1 MNSLSIKEIESQLLF
16 FCRESL
22 KHIVLE
28 SRCGI
33 CINYKALKPLASD
46 TYIEKFKNNTPLLCV
61 YKKGKPN
68 IYSSKYSKSWDMSTF
83 KKDVLIVPNALM
95 TFSMLEVT
103 KYYDKFQGIDN
114 SLYNI
119 SKLYKDLSKVQLEF
133 YYNHLRNAEG
143 FFVDKKDEKETE
155 SKEFSFSE
163 KDNDFSFIDQG
174 YMMLSYYLYSITC
187 KNDKDS
193 LEFKNFSLEILNM
206 FSNYK
211 ENLYSESFN
220 NCCNLCLIFNIM
232 YEYSKDENCKNLLI
246 DLSEFTLSK
255 YTESTLSLSNIENIT
270 LLSLNMLLAYKN
282 TNISLFKDSFND
294 ISILLKNL
302 YDEDKSILK
311 KPSDKKEIKYYS
323 KELIPFL
330 INIIVFYHENND
342 SKLNNFVSSFYKKY
356 FSDSGLITS
365 FPDAPSLDSN
375 ERYRNFSLKSD
386 DLLDEAMFRIANA
399 LSPSLSG
406 LASIFTKNIVYS
418 TKKNTLSN
426 SNITFDSSI
435 NMFLIFLSL
444 HILGGYK
451 NNLSSDSTISNKVK
465 EVNISSLDTNINR
478 TNSNNTGINDYIAEN
493 IADSNK

>member
-1 MNSLSIKEIESQLLF
+1 MKYIGQFFRMNSLSIEEIESQLLF

-33 CINYKALKPLASD
+33 CINYKTLKPLASD
-46 TYIEKFKNNTPLLCV
+46 NYIENFKNNTPLLCI
-61 YKKGKPN
+61 YKKAKPN

-83 KKDVLIVPNALM
+83 KKDVLILPNALM
-95 TFSMLEVT
+95 TLSMLETT
-103 KYYDKFQGIDN
+103 KYYDRFQGIN
-114 SLYNI
+114 SSIYNI
-119 SKLYKDLSKVQLEF
+119 SKLYKDLSKIQLDF

-143 FFVDKKDEKETE
+143 FFVNKKDERQTE
-155 SKEFSFSE
+155 SKEFNFSE
-163 KDNDFSFIDQG
+163 KDASFSFIDQG

-187 KNDKDS
+187 KNNKDS
-193 LEFKNFSLEILNM
+193 AEFKSFSLEILDM
-206 FSNYK
+206 FFNLK

-232 YEYSKDENCKNLLI
+232 YEYSKNERCKNLLI

-255 YTESTLSLSNIENIT
+255 HTESTISLSNIENIT
-270 LLSLNMLLAYKN
+270 LLSLNMLLTYKN

-302 YDEDKSILK
+302 YDEEKSNLK
-311 KPSDKKEIKYYS
+311 KTSNKKDIKYYS
-323 KELIPFL
+323 KELVPFL
-330 INIIVFYHENND
+330 INLIVFSYENTD
-342 SKLNNFVSSFYKKY
+342 SKLNNIVSTFYKKY

-365 FPDAPSLDSN
+365 FPDAPPLDSN
-375 ERYRNFSLKSD
+375 ERYKNFSLKSD
-386 DLLDEAMFRIANA
+386 DLLDEAMFRITNT
-399 LSPSLSG
+399 LSPNLSG
-406 LASIFTKNIVYS
+406 LAPIFTKNIVYS

-444 HILGGYK
+444 HILYKYK
-451 NNLSSDSTISNKVK
+451 NNNILNKIKQTTYSLS
-465 EVNISSLDTNINR
+465 DTNM
-478 TNSNNTGINDYIAEN
+478 TNDNNIINDYISES
-493 IADSNK
+493 IDS

>member
-1 MNSLSIKEIESQLLF
+1 MNSLSIEEIESQLLF

-33 CINYKALKPLASD
+33 CINYKSLKPLVSD

-83 KKDVLIVPNALM
+83 KKDVLILPNALM
-95 TFSMLEVT
+95 TLSMLEAT
-103 KYYDKFQGIDN
+103 KYYDKFKQIDN

-119 SKLYKDLSKVQLEF
+119 SKLYKDLAKVQLEF

-143 FFVDKKDEKETE
+143 FFVDKKDERQTE
-155 SKEFSFSE
+155 SKEFNFSE
-163 KDNDFSFIDQG
+163 KDGNFSFIDQG

-193 LEFKNFSLEILNM
+193 SEFKNFSLEILNM
-206 FSNYK
+206 FDNFK
-211 ENLYSESFN
+211 ESLYSESFN

-232 YEYSKDENCKNLLI
+232 YQYSKEENCKNLLI

-270 LLSLNMLLAYKN
+270 LLSLNMLLTYKN

-302 YDEDKSILK
+302 YDEDKAILK
-311 KPSDKKEIKYYS
+311 KPSDKKDIKYYS
-323 KELIPFL
+323 KELVPFL
-330 INIIVFYHENND
+330 INIIVFSHETTDNIN
-342 SKLNNFVSSFYKKY
+342 LNNFVSSFYKKY
-356 FSDSGLITS
+356 FADSGLITS
-365 FPDAPSLDSN
+365 FPDAPPLDSN
-375 ERYRNFSLKSD
+375 ERYKNFSLKSD
-386 DLLDEAMFRIANA
+386 DLLDEAMFRITNA

-435 NMFLIFLSL
+435 NMFLILLSL
-444 HILGGYK
+444 HILGKYK
-451 NNLSSDSTISNKVK
+451 NNYAINNCDILNKINK
-465 EVNISSLDTNINR
+465 SNISFADTTINT
-478 TNSNNTGINDYIAEN
+478 TNSANNINDYIIETTN
-493 IADSNK
+493 N